1 MKNKGGYKWLG
12 AVLLGGIILFCLPL
26 SIFSQE
32 HMGKGRI
39 SGTVVDGEGNP
50 LEDVLIVVESVNYDT
65 KLTGRTDENGHFAVA
80 GMGTGMWQITA
91 SKQGYTSSSVKKRIK
106 QLERNPPIDFTLQKV
121 SGFGS
126 FLEDKESMELFDKGN
141 EFIQKKQYD
150 EALEIFDKFKEK
162 YPKVYQVHLNIG
174 TCYLKKGD
182 IDKAE
187 EEFNY
192 VLDKILESQGDYKE
206 EKATSF
212 RAFIGLGK
220 IYIKKG
226 DFNQAQEYFA
236 QALEISPEDEISAYN
251 VGEVYFSNQKIDQ
264 AIKYFK
270 MAIQIKKDWPKPY
283 RKLGYAYLNKG
294 EYDKALEYFRKFLE
308 MAPDSPQAPQV
319 KNIIETIEKM
329 K

>member
-1 MKNKGGYKWLG
+1 MKNRCTYKCLWNT
-12 AVLLGGIILFCLPL
+12 LLGMIIILWFP
-26 SIFSQE
+26 FSVFPQE

-50 LEDVLIVVESVNYDT
+50 LEDVLIVVESINYDT
-65 KLTGRTDENGHFAVA
+65 KLTGRSDEEGHFAVA

-91 SKQGYTSSSVKKRIK
+91 SKKGYTSSSVKMRIT
-106 QLERNPPIDFTLQKV
+106 QLKRNPPIEFTLKKV

-141 EFIQKKQYD
+141 EFIQKEQYD
-150 EALEIFDKFKEK
+150 EALQVFNKFKEK
-162 YPKVYQVHLNIG
+162 YPEVYQVHLNIG
-174 TCYLKKGD
+174 TCYLEKGEL
-182 IDKAE
+182 DKAE
-187 EEFNY
+187 EEFQY
-192 VLDKILESQGDYKE
+192 VLDQILKNQGDYKE

-270 MAIQIKKDWPKPY
+270 MAIKIKQDWPKPY

-294 EYDKALEYFRKFLE
+294 EFDKALEYFRKFLE
-308 MAPDSPQAPQV
+308 MDPESPQAPQV
-319 KNIIETIEKM
+319 KNIIATIEKM